1 MKVTVLYFENGTPRT
16 ETLEFDIVKMT
27 KNSVMCKAQGSFLNY
42 LVSDKDAETFFIHRN
57 VFNSLTNNSIC
68 QIIEKDFGIVGG
80 RSIWLATFK
89 TM

>member
-1 MKVTVLYFENGTPRT
+1 MKVTVLYFENGTPRID
-16 ETLEFDIVKMT
+16 TLEFDILRLT
-27 KNSVMCKAQGSFLNY
+27 KNSAICKAHGSFLNY

-68 QIIEKDFGIVGG
+68 QVVEKDFGVGG
-80 RSIWLATFK
+80 KSIWLATFK